1 MSRDAKY
8 KTMLMD
14 RLKDLDSR
22 LHEIEDTLDE
32 PQSADTEE
40 RATEREGDE
49 VLESLGQAGLLEVE
63 QIRAALDRIRKGT
76 FGACVKCGEEIS
88 DERLVVLPQTP
99 FCRNCA

>member
-88 DERLVVLPQTP
+88 DERLNVLPQTP

>member
-76 FGACVKCGEEIS
+76 FGVCVKCGEEIS
-88 DERLVVLPQTP
+88 DERLNVLPQTP